1 MIAQVMAPLHNATHR
16 ARGLAMTLFRILPSL
31 RRKIAVAYFG
41 IAFLTLGLSL
51 FAFAELR
58 VLEEKIL
65 LGERIAKLFDT
76 AMEIR
81 RFERNYFLHG
91 QSTDFDDN
99 AQYCK
104 QMGELVDGL
113 QADFRDLG
121 MTDVQ
126 TNLRGQLAT
135 YRSLISRYA
144 AAEASGRRLVEPQV
158 RAAGQR
164 IVASAEDMVGAE
176 RQTVRASLVWLR
188 TLLIIVVASVVV
200 VAIAIGQALAR
211 RVVQPLQR
219 LERGVS
225 ALAGG
230 QRRALAVP
238 GPDREIVAIVSAFNH
253 LLRDL
258 ESRQKHLLR
267 SEKLASM
274 GTMVSGVAHE
284 LNNPISN
291 IWSSCQLL
299 LEDSALTSEQRQLLQ
314 QIDEQC
320 IRARNI
326 VRSLLDFTR
335 ERPFGHEPV
344 PLKDLIEQSLRFL
357 KADLPPT
364 LDVRVDIA
372 DDLVVPADRQR
383 LQQVM
388 LNLIKNAIEATSA
401 TGRIDITGVRHNEAA
416 ALDDNPASLGCPD
429 APWVELSIRDDGHGI
444 PPDILVRIFDPFFTT
459 KDVGK
464 GMGIGLFVVYQI
476 IEEHDGCISASSS
489 PGGGTT
495 FVLRL
500 PARPADMVAP

>member
-1 MIAQVMAPLHNATHR
+1 MP
-16 ARGLAMTLFRILPSL
+16 LFRMRPSL
-31 RRKIAVAYFG
+31 RRKIAVTYFG

-99 AQYCK
+99 AQYSK

-121 MTDVQ
+121 MTTVQ
-126 TNLRGQLAT
+126 AGLRDELAT
-135 YRSLISRYA
+135 YRDLISRYA
-144 AAEASGRRLVEPQV
+144 VADDSGRKIVEPQV
-158 RAAGQR
+158 RAAGQQ
-164 IVASAEDMVGAE
+164 IVAAAEDMVDAE
-176 RQTVRASLVWLR
+176 RRTVRASLAWLR
-188 TLLIIVVASVVV
+188 TLLIIVVSSVVV
-200 VAIAIGQALAR
+200 LAIAIGQALAR

-219 LERGVS
+219 IERGVS

-238 GPDREIVAIVSAFNH
+238 GRDREIVAIVTAFNH

-291 IWSSCQLL
+291 IWSSSQLM
-299 LEDSALTSEQRQLLQ
+299 LEGPALTAEQRELLQ

-320 IRARNI
+320 VRARNI
-326 VRSLLDFTR
+326 VLSLLDFTR
-335 ERPFGHEPV
+335 ERPFAREPV
-344 PLKDLIEQSLRFL
+344 PLKDILEQSLRFL

-364 LDVRVDIA
+364 LNVRLDIPA
-372 DDLVVPADRQR
+372 DLVVHADRQR
-383 LQQVM
+383 LQQVA

-401 TGRIDITGVRHNEAA
+401 TGQIDITGAWYGEAEA
-416 ALDDNPASLGCPD
+416 IEGNPAAPGCPG
-429 APWVELSIRDDGHGI
+429 APWVELCVRDDGHGI
-444 PPDILVRIFDPFFTT
+444 APDILPRIFDPFFTT

-476 IEEHDGCISASSS
+476 VEEHDGCISASSN

-495 FVLRL
+495 FLVRL
-500 PARPADMVAP
+500 PAAPLDKGAP

>member
-1 MIAQVMAPLHNATHR
+1 
-16 ARGLAMTLFRILPSL
+16 MTLFRMLPSL

-58 VLEEKIL
+58 VLEEKVL

-91 QSTDFDDN
+91 QRADFDDN
-99 AQYCK
+99 AQYCQ
-104 QMGELVDGL
+104 QMAGLVDSL
-113 QADFRDLG
+113 QTDFRDLG
-121 MTDVQ
+121 MTNVQ
-126 TNLRGQLAT
+126 TSLRDELAD
-135 YRSLISRYA
+135 YRDLISRYA
-144 AAEASGRRLVEPQV
+144 SADDGGRKLLEPQV
-158 RAAGQR
+158 RVTGQR

-176 RQTVRASLVWLR
+176 RQTVRASLAWLR
-188 TLLIIVVASVVV
+188 TLLIIVVSSVVV
-200 VAIAIGQALAR
+200 LAIVIGQALAR

-219 LERGVS
+219 IERDVG
-225 ALAGG
+225 ALSGG

-238 GPDREIVAIVSAFNH
+238 GRDREIVAIVTAFNH

-258 ESRQKHLLR
+258 ELRQKHLLR

-291 IWSSCQLL
+291 IWSSCQIL
-299 LEDSALTSEQRQLLQ
+299 LEDSALTSEQRELLQ
-314 QIDEQC
+314 PIDEQC

-335 ERPFGHEPV
+335 ERPFAHEPV
-344 PLKDLIEQSLRFL
+344 PLKDLLEQSLRFL

-364 LDVRVDIA
+364 LNVRLDIP
-372 DDLVVPADRQR
+372 DDLIVRADRQR

-401 TGRIDITGVRHNEAA
+401 TGHIDIAAVLHDEDEALA
-416 ALDDNPASLGCPD
+416 DDPALAGCPD
-429 APWVELSIRDDGHGI
+429 APWVEVRVRDDGHGI
-444 PPDILVRIFDPFFTT
+444 PPDILPRIFDPFFTT

-489 PGGGTT
+489 PGNGTT
-495 FVLRL
+495 FIVRL
-500 PARPADMVAP
+500 PARPVDKAAP